1 MNHRNKIIE
10 KLSYHQYEPIS
21 FSDFKNGQLSNK
33 SICYKKE
40 ISIENKNTK
49 IEYFLIFS
57 NSALLD
63 FPKIYITENQLLLL
77 QKDFP
82 HITQP
87 IPHLQK
93 RKITY
98 LNNKL
103 YYVCYFM
110 ENSQIIPRNDLSKF
124 ILSIEQCLMS
134 FFVKLLDKNKYIQEY
149 SEDFLGTVIVLSDLT
164 NDKNHFW
171 HIVKNKENYNF
182 LNSKSKNNIFYLQ
195 INNKSKPNFLGLFKN
210 NQITTRSFLN
220 FIQKWDDD
228 TYKKLR
234 EYLNRINKKNKKK
247 PINILIEWKNKLMGV
262 SLEWNDCQNN
272 LLKNF
277 FDKMFLN
284 KKVVFYTVNLIDF
297 KSSILRNL
305 PEKSQNGL
313 LNKKV
318 FQVGLGAIGGYMADS
333 LIKIGA
339 GIDDEFTI
347 IDNDIL
353 SIDNVGRHLLGVEYI
368 GKRKPQAF
376 KEYVQR
382 QTFNQMPKLNIKTN
396 NISDYNFQYFIDH
409 PVDLIVDATGSIEV
423 QEYLNELVQQ
433 TPLEYRPNLL
443 HLWIFGNGECVQGF
457 WCDAKLQNH
466 QGGCIQCLGTSA
478 NELFESTLPIRNLNK
493 EQRFGV
499 CSAFTPYAVSGG
511 MMASSLGINM
521 ILEWIETGMV
531 KNNYQTRYN
540 SEYQDEKIND
550 MLIMAD
556 KNCPYCGEKY
566 ARSI

>member
-21 FSDFKNGQLSNK
+21 FSDFKKSQLSNE

-40 ISIENKNTK
+40 IIVGNTK
-49 IEYFLIFS
+49 IEYYLIFS

-77 QKDFP
+77 QKNFP

-93 RKITY
+93 RQITY

-110 ENSQIIPRNDLSKF
+110 ENSQIIPRNDLGKF
-124 ILSIEQCLMS
+124 ILVIEQYLMN
-134 FFVKLLDKNKYIQEY
+134 FFVKLLDQNKYIQEY
-149 SEDFLGTVIVLSDLT
+149 SEDFWGMVIVLNDLT
-164 NDKNHFW
+164 NDKNHSW
-171 HIVKNKENYNF
+171 YIIKNEENYDF
-182 LNSKSKNNIFYLQ
+182 LNSKNKNNVFYLQ
-195 INNKSKPNFLGLFKN
+195 INNKNNPNFLGLFKN
-210 NQITTRSFLN
+210 DQVTVQSFLD
-220 FIQKWDDD
+220 FIQKWDDCN
-228 TYKKLR
+228 YKKL
-234 EYLNRINKKNKKK
+234 EHYLYNLNKKHKKE
-247 PINILIEWKNKLMGV
+247 PVNILINWKNKLMGV
-262 SLEWNDCQNN
+262 SFEWNDLQHN

-277 FDKMFLN
+277 LDQKFL
-284 KKVVFYTVNLIDF
+284 KQKLVFHTVNLIDF
-297 KSSILRNL
+297 KTSILRNL

-313 LNKKV
+313 LGKKV
-318 FQVGLGAIGGYMADS
+318 FQVGLGSIGGYMADS

-353 SIDNVGRHLLGVEYI
+353 SIDNIGRHLLGIEYI
-368 GKRKPQAF
+368 GKSKSQAF
-376 KEYVQR
+376 KEYAQR
-382 QTFNQMPKLNIKTN
+382 QTFNQIQKLKTKDN
-396 NISDYNFQYFIDH
+396 NISDYNFQYFMDN

-433 TPLEYRPNLL
+433 MPLESCPNLL

-457 WCDAKLQNH
+457 WHDAKLQDH

-478 NELFESTLPIRNLNK
+478 NGLFESTLPIRNLNK

-521 ILEWIETGMV
+521 ILEWLETGMV

-540 SEYQDEKIND
+540 SEYQNEKIND

-556 KNCPYCGEKY
+556 VNCPYCGEKY
-566 ARSI
+566 AKST

>member
-1 MNHRNKIIE
+1 MSHHNKIIE

-21 FSDFKNGQLSNK
+21 FHDLKHSQLNHE

-40 ISIENKNTK
+40 ILVGDTK
-49 IEYFLIFS
+49 IEYFLIFP
-57 NSALLD
+57 NSALLE
-63 FPKIYITENQLLLL
+63 FPRIYITEKQLLLL
-77 QKDFP
+77 QKNFP

-93 RKITY
+93 RQITY

-110 ENSQIIPRNDLSKF
+110 ENSQIIPRNDLDKF
-124 ILSIEQCLMS
+124 ILVIEQYLMN
-134 FFVKLLDKNKYIQEY
+134 FFVKLLDQNKYIQEY
-149 SEDFLGTVIVLSDLT
+149 SEDFWGMVIVLNDLT
-164 NDKNHFW
+164 NDKNHSW
-171 HIVKNKENYNF
+171 YIIKNEENYDF
-182 LNSKSKNNIFYLQ
+182 LNSKNKNNVFYLQ
-195 INNKSKPNFLGLFKN
+195 INNKNNPNFLGLFKN
-210 NQITTRSFLN
+210 DQVTVQSFLD
-220 FIQKWDDD
+220 FIQKWDDCN
-228 TYKKLR
+228 YKKL
-234 EYLNRINKKNKKK
+234 EHYLYNLNKKHKKE
-247 PINILIEWKNKLMGV
+247 PVNILINWKNKLMGV
-262 SLEWNDCQNN
+262 SFEWNDFQHN
-272 LLKNF
+272 LLK
-277 FDKMFLN
+277 DFLDQ
-284 KKVVFYTVNLIDF
+284 KFLKQKLVFHTVNLIDL
-297 KSSILRNL
+297 KTSILRNL

-313 LNKKV
+313 LGKKV
-318 FQVGLGAIGGYMADS
+318 FQVGLGSIGGYMADS

-353 SIDNVGRHLLGVEYI
+353 SIDNIGRHLLGIEYI
-368 GKRKPQAF
+368 GKSKSQAF
-376 KEYVQR
+376 KEYAQR
-382 QTFNQMPKLNIKTN
+382 QTFNQIQKLNTKDN
-396 NISDYNFQYFIDH
+396 NISDYNFQYFMDN

-433 TPLEYRPNLL
+433 MPLESRPNLL

-457 WCDAKLQNH
+457 WHDAKFQDH

-478 NELFESTLPIRNLNK
+478 NGLFESTLPIRNLNK

-521 ILEWIETGMV
+521 ILEWLETGMV

-540 SEYQDEKIND
+540 SEYQNEKIND

-556 KNCPYCGEKY
+556 VNCPYCGEKY
-566 ARSI
+566 AKSI

>member
-1 MNHRNKIIE
+1 M
-10 KLSYHQYEPIS
+10 
-21 FSDFKNGQLSNK
+21 
-33 SICYKKE
+33 
-40 ISIENKNTK
+40 
-49 IEYFLIFS
+49 IFS

-77 QKDFP
+77 QKNFP

-93 RKITY
+93 RQITY
-98 LNNKL
+98 SNNKL

-110 ENSQIIPRNDLSKF
+110 ENSQIIPRNDLDKF
-124 ILSIEQCLMS
+124 ILVIEQYLMN
-134 FFVKLLDKNKYIQEY
+134 FFVKLLDQNKYIQEY
-149 SEDFLGTVIVLSDLT
+149 SEDFWGMVIVLNDLT
-164 NDKNHFW
+164 NDKNHSW
-171 HIVKNKENYNF
+171 YIIKNEENYDF
-182 LNSKSKNNIFYLQ
+182 LNSKNKNNVFYLQ
-195 INNKSKPNFLGLFKN
+195 INNKNNPNFLGLFKN
-210 NQITTRSFLN
+210 DQVTVQSFLD
-220 FIQKWDDD
+220 FIQKWDDCN
-228 TYKKLR
+228 YKKL
-234 EYLNRINKKNKKK
+234 EHYLYNLNKKHKKE
-247 PINILIEWKNKLMGV
+247 PVNILINWKNKLMGV
-262 SLEWNDCQNN
+262 SFEWNDFQHN
-272 LLKNF
+272 LLK
-277 FDKMFLN
+277 DFLDQ
-284 KKVVFYTVNLIDF
+284 KFLKQKLVFHTVNLIDL
-297 KSSILRNL
+297 KTSILRNL

-313 LNKKV
+313 LGKKV
-318 FQVGLGAIGGYMADS
+318 FQVGLGSIGGYMADS

-353 SIDNVGRHLLGVEYI
+353 SIDNIGRHLLGIEYI
-368 GKRKPQAF
+368 GKSKSQAF
-376 KEYVQR
+376 KEYAQR
-382 QTFNQMPKLNIKTN
+382 QTFNQIQKLNTKDN
-396 NISDYNFQYFIDH
+396 NISDYNFQYFMDN

-433 TPLEYRPNLL
+433 MPLESRPNLL

-457 WCDAKLQNH
+457 WHDAKLQDH

-478 NELFESTLPIRNLNK
+478 NGLFESTLPIRNLNK

-521 ILEWIETGMV
+521 ILEWLETGMV

-540 SEYQDEKIND
+540 SEYQNEKIND

-556 KNCPYCGEKY
+556 VNCPYCGEKY
-566 ARSI
+566 AKSI

>member
-21 FSDFKNGQLSNK
+21 FSDFKNSQLSNE

-40 ISIENKNTK
+40 IIVGNTK
-49 IEYFLIFS
+49 IEYCLIFS

-77 QKDFP
+77 QKNFP

-93 RKITY
+93 RQITY
-98 LNNKL
+98 SNNKL

-110 ENSQIIPRNDLSKF
+110 ENSQIIPRNDLDKF
-124 ILSIEQCLMS
+124 ILVIEQYLMN
-134 FFVKLLDKNKYIQEY
+134 FFVKLLDQNKYIQEY
-149 SEDFLGTVIVLSDLT
+149 SEDFWGMVIVLNDLT
-164 NDKNHFW
+164 NDKNHSW
-171 HIVKNKENYNF
+171 YIIKNEENYDF
-182 LNSKSKNNIFYLQ
+182 LNSKNKNNVFYLQ
-195 INNKSKPNFLGLFKN
+195 INNKNNPNFLGLFKN
-210 NQITTRSFLN
+210 DQVTVQSFLD
-220 FIQKWDDD
+220 FIQKWDDCN
-228 TYKKLR
+228 YKKL
-234 EYLNRINKKNKKK
+234 EHYLYNLNKKHKKE
-247 PINILIEWKNKLMGV
+247 PVNILINWKNKLMGV
-262 SLEWNDCQNN
+262 SFEWNDFQHN
-272 LLKNF
+272 LLK
-277 FDKMFLN
+277 DFLDQ
-284 KKVVFYTVNLIDF
+284 KFLKQKLVFHTVNLIDL
-297 KSSILRNL
+297 KTSILRNL

-313 LNKKV
+313 LGKKV
-318 FQVGLGAIGGYMADS
+318 FQVGLGSIGGYMADS

-353 SIDNVGRHLLGVEYI
+353 SIDNIGRHLLGIEYI
-368 GKRKPQAF
+368 GKSKSQAF
-376 KEYVQR
+376 KEYAQR
-382 QTFNQMPKLNIKTN
+382 QTFNQIQKLNTKDN
-396 NISDYNFQYFIDH
+396 NISDYNFQYFMDN

-423 QEYLNELVQQ
+423 QEYLNELVL
-433 TPLEYRPNLL
+433 PLPLSYRPYLL
-443 HLWIFGNGECVQGF
+443 NLWIFGNGECVQGF
-457 WCDAKLQNH
+457 WHDAKLQDH

-478 NELFESTLPIRNLNK
+478 NGLFESTLPIRNLNK

-521 ILEWIETGMV
+521 ILEWLETGMV

-540 SEYQDEKIND
+540 SEYQNEKIND

-556 KNCPYCGEKY
+556 VNCPYCGEKY
-566 ARSI
+566 AKSI

>member
-21 FSDFKNGQLSNK
+21 FSDFKKSQLSNE

-40 ISIENKNTK
+40 IIVGNTK
-49 IEYFLIFS
+49 IEYYLIFS

-77 QKDFP
+77 QKNFP

-93 RKITY
+93 RQITY

-110 ENSQIIPRNDLSKF
+110 ENSQIIPRNDLGKF
-124 ILSIEQCLMS
+124 ILVIEQYLMN
-134 FFVKLLDKNKYIQEY
+134 FFVKLLDQNKYIQEY
-149 SEDFLGTVIVLSDLT
+149 SEDFWGMVIVLNDLT
-164 NDKNHFW
+164 NDKNHSW
-171 HIVKNKENYNF
+171 YIIKNEENYDF
-182 LNSKSKNNIFYLQ
+182 LNSKNKNNVFYLQ
-195 INNKSKPNFLGLFKN
+195 INNKNNPNFLGLFKN
-210 NQITTRSFLN
+210 DQVTVQSFLD
-220 FIQKWDDD
+220 FIQKWDDCN
-228 TYKKLR
+228 YKKL
-234 EYLNRINKKNKKK
+234 EHYLYNLNKKHKKE
-247 PINILIEWKNKLMGV
+247 PVNILINWKNKLMGV
-262 SLEWNDCQNN
+262 SFEWNDLQHN

-277 FDKMFLN
+277 LDQKFL
-284 KKVVFYTVNLIDF
+284 KQKLVFHTVNLIDF
-297 KSSILRNL
+297 KTSILRNL

-313 LNKKV
+313 LGKKV
-318 FQVGLGAIGGYMADS
+318 FQVGLGSIGGYMADS

-353 SIDNVGRHLLGVEYI
+353 SIDNIGRHLLGIEYI
-368 GKRKPQAF
+368 GKSKSQAF
-376 KEYVQR
+376 KEYAQR
-382 QTFNQMPKLNIKTN
+382 QTFNQIQKLKTKDN
-396 NISDYNFQYFIDH
+396 NISDYNFQYFMDN

-433 TPLEYRPNLL
+433 IPLKSRPNLL
-443 HLWIFGNGECVQGF
+443 HLWIFSNGECAQGF
-457 WCDAKLQNH
+457 WRDAKLQH
-466 QGGCIQCLGTSA
+466 YQGGCIQCLGTSG
-478 NELFESTLPIRNLNK
+478 NGLSENTLPIRELSK
-493 EQRFGV
+493 EQRFGA

-521 ILEWIETGMV
+521 ILEWLETDMV

-550 MLIMAD
+550 MVIMAD
-556 KNCPYCGEKY
+556 ENCPYCGEKH
-566 ARSI
+566 AKSI

>member
-21 FSDFKNGQLSNK
+21 FSDFKKSQLSNE

-40 ISIENKNTK
+40 IIVGNTK
-49 IEYFLIFS
+49 IEYYLIFS

-77 QKDFP
+77 QKNFP

-93 RKITY
+93 RQITY

-110 ENSQIIPRNDLSKF
+110 ENSQIIPRNDLGKF
-124 ILSIEQCLMS
+124 ILVIEQYLMN
-134 FFVKLLDKNKYIQEY
+134 FFVKLLDQNKYIQEY
-149 SEDFLGTVIVLSDLT
+149 SEDFWGMVIVLNDLT
-164 NDKNHFW
+164 NDKNHSW
-171 HIVKNKENYNF
+171 YIIKNEENYDF
-182 LNSKSKNNIFYLQ
+182 LNSKNKNNVFYLQ
-195 INNKSKPNFLGLFKN
+195 INNKNNPNFLGLFKN
-210 NQITTRSFLN
+210 DQVTVQSFLD
-220 FIQKWDDD
+220 FIQKWDDCN
-228 TYKKLR
+228 YKKL
-234 EYLNRINKKNKKK
+234 EHYLYNLNKKHKKE
-247 PINILIEWKNKLMGV
+247 PVNILINWKNKLMGV
-262 SLEWNDCQNN
+262 SFEWNDLQHN

-277 FDKMFLN
+277 LDQKFL
-284 KKVVFYTVNLIDF
+284 KQKLVFHTVNLIDF
-297 KSSILRNL
+297 KTSILRNL

-313 LNKKV
+313 LGKKV
-318 FQVGLGAIGGYMADS
+318 FQVGLGSIGGYMADS

-353 SIDNVGRHLLGVEYI
+353 SIDNIGRHLLGIEYI
-368 GKRKPQAF
+368 GKSKSQAF
-376 KEYVQR
+376 KEYAQR
-382 QTFNQMPKLNIKTN
+382 QTFNQIQKLKTKDN
-396 NISDYNFQYFIDH
+396 NISDYNFQYFMDN

-433 TPLEYRPNLL
+433 MPLESRPNLL

-457 WCDAKLQNH
+457 WHDAKLQDH

-478 NELFESTLPIRNLNK
+478 NGLFESTLPIRNLNK

-521 ILEWIETGMV
+521 ILEWLETGMV

-540 SEYQDEKIND
+540 SEYQNEKIND

-556 KNCPYCGEKY
+556 VNCPYCGEKY
-566 ARSI
+566 AKST